1 MPARFAALPT
11 VMAWIERG
19 ANNVGLDTSQSKR
32 MQLAAEELFVNSIH
46 HGYGGES
53 DAGIELALE
62 INAERATLTF
72 IDHAPPFNL
81 NDAVPLSASTERIGG
96 VGLNLVRAL
105 ANAIRYRRESNSNV
119 TMLDFP
125 PPRNI
130 DKSRLSD

>member
-1 MPARFAALPT
+1 MPARFAALPM
-11 VMAWIERG
+11 VMAWIERSAG
-19 ANNVGLDTSQSKR
+19 NGGLDASQSMR

-53 DAGIELALE
+53 DADIELALD
-62 INAERATLTF
+62 IDSERATLTF

-81 NDAVPLSASTERIGG
+81 NDAAPLSASAERIGG

-105 ANAIRYRRESNSNV
+105 TKAIRYRRELHSNV

-125 PPRNI
+125 APAQHRQTE
-130 DKSRLSD
+130 

>member
-1 MPARFAALPT
+1 MTARFAALPT
-11 VMAWIERG
+11 IMAWIERSADSG
-19 ANNVGLDTSQSKR
+19 GLDSGQSKR

-46 HGYGGES
+46 HGYGGEC
-53 DAGIELALE
+53 DAGIELALD
-62 INAERATLTF
+62 IDAERATLTF

-81 NDAVPLSASTERIGG
+81 NDAAPLTASAERIGG

-125 PPRNI
+125 PPTQHRNI
-130 DKSRLSD
+130 QAI